1 MASPGCNGEIHG
13 RCAAGPVPWR
23 FRALRARFG
32 ERDDAAKGRKKVDEK
47 ALEAIRRVIRE
58 EVPPMI
64 REEVRPI
71 IREEVRPIIQEEVRP
86 IIREEVRPIIQEE
99 VRPMFREELQPI
111 EKRLDRLECKTDA
124 IHRDLMTLRV
134 ELRGVIDPDFPALG
148 ATEE

>member
-1 MASPGCNGEIHG
+1 M
-13 RCAAGPVPWR
+13 
-23 FRALRARFG
+23 
-32 ERDDAAKGRKKVDEK
+32 DEK
-47 ALEAIRRVIRE
+47 ALEAIRRV
-58 EVPPMI
+58 
-64 REEVRPI
+64 

-86 IIREEVRPIIQEE
+86 IIREEVRPMIREE

-148 ATEE
+148 ATQEG

>member
-1 MASPGCNGEIHG
+1 M
-13 RCAAGPVPWR
+13 
-23 FRALRARFG
+23 
-32 ERDDAAKGRKKVDEK
+32 DEK
-47 ALEAIRRVIRE
+47 ALDAIRRVIRE

-71 IREEVRPIIQEEVRP
+71 LQEEVRP

>member
-1 MASPGCNGEIHG
+1 MSLT
-13 RCAAGPVPWR
+13 WR
-23 FRALRARFG
+23 ATSAVDSVTIQVRPETG
-32 ERDDAAKGRKKVDEK
+32 GKQVDEK

-71 IREEVRPIIQEEVRP
+71 IREEVRPILQEEFRPMIQEEVRP
-86 IIREEVRPIIQEE
+86 MFQEEVRPMIQEE

-134 ELRGVIDPDFPALG
+134 ELRGVMDPDFPSLL
-148 ATEE
+148 ATQE

>member
-1 MASPGCNGEIHG
+1 MVSPGCNGEIHG

-23 FRALRARFG
+23 FRAVRARLG

-47 ALEAIRRVIRE
+47 ALKAIRRVIRE

-86 IIREEVRPIIQEE
+86 IIREEVRPLIQEE

-148 ATEE
+148 ATQE